1 MIKENGGLMKL
12 VAFIMDAAPP
22 EEEDKGKG
30 GKDKGKASRAG
41 KKGKDEGRKS
51 SYITYNIGYQIVFC
65 SKEKYCIITYGLND
79 WLSFPFRYHGF
90 LPLSHRLPAC

>member
-1 MIKENGGLMKL
+1 MVTHHADPIVFASPQMIKENGGLMKL

-41 KKGKDEGRKS
+41 KKGKDEGRKAL
-51 SYITYNIGYQIVFC
+51 ITYTQ
-65 SKEKYCIITYGLND
+65 
-79 WLSFPFRYHGF
+79 
-90 LPLSHRLPAC
+90 